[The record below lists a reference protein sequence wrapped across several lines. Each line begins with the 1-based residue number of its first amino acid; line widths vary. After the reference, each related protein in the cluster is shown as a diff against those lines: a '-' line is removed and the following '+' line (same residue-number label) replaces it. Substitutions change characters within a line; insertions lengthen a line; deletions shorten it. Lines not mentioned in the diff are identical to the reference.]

1 MFDSLTLF
9 ASYAAAIVLEAAPF
23 LLAGSF
29 LAALVER
36 YAHAERVRR
45 FAPKSLPL
53 QLLGGTLLGLLLPTC
68 ECGVVP
74 LVRRLLAKG
83 APPALAVTYML
94 AAPVVNPV
102 VLLSTAVAYQGDL
115 FVVAARLLLV
125 LAPAMVLG
133 AAANSIP
140 KELLLRP
147 KKNATSSCG
156 HVNAPGCACG
166 CGHDHE
172 TARKP
177 ALPAILEHTVAE
189 FTGMLGFL
197 VLGAL
202 AAASFKVF
210 APQQALTLLAD
221 SPYLAIGVM
230 MGLAILLS
238 VCSEAD
244 AFVAASFM
252 AVPRSAQLAFM
263 GIGPMVDIKLIAMF
277 LAVFQRRFAL
287 ALIVVPVLMVYV
299 MSLSMAFGGAP

>member
-9 ASYAAAIVLEAAPF
+9 ASFAVAIVLEAAPF

-36 YAHAERVRR
+36 YAHAERVQR

-53 QLLGGTLLGLLLPTC
+53 QLLGGSLLGLLLPTC

-83 APPALAVTYML
+83 APPALAVTYLL
-94 AAPVVNPV
+94 AAPVMNPV

-115 FVVAARLLLV
+115 FVVATRMLLV

-147 KKNATSSCG
+147 ERNATSACG
-156 HVNAPGCACG
+156 HAHAPGCACG
-166 CGHDHE
+166 CGHE

-197 VLGAL
+197 VLGAM
-202 AAASFKVF
+202 AAAAFKVF
-210 APQQALTLLAD
+210 APQQALLLLAD
-221 SPYLAIGVM
+221 SPYLAIGAM
-230 MGLAILLS
+230 MLLAILLS
-238 VCSEAD
+238 ICSEAD

-252 AVPRSAQLAFM
+252 AVPQSAQLAFM
-263 GIGPMVDIKLIAMF
+263 GIGPMVDLKLIAMF
-277 LAVFQRRFAL
+277 LAVFHRRFAL

>member
-9 ASYAAAIVLEAAPF
+9 ASFAVAIVLEAAPF

-36 YAHAERVRR
+36 YAHAERVQR

-53 QLLGGTLLGLLLPTC
+53 QLLGGSLLGLLLPTC

-83 APPALAVTYML
+83 APPALAVTYLL
-94 AAPVVNPV
+94 AAPVVNPI
-102 VLLSTAVAYQGDL
+102 VLLSTAVAYQGDM

-147 KKNATSSCG
+147 EGNAAQGCG
-156 HVNAPGCACG
+156 HVHAPGCACG
-166 CGHDHE
+166 HEHE
-172 TARKP
+172 TAKKP

-197 VLGAL
+197 VLGAM
-202 AAASFKVF
+202 AAAAFKVF
-210 APQQALTLLAD
+210 APQQALLLLAD
-221 SPYLAIGVM
+221 SPYLAIAVM

-238 VCSEAD
+238 ICSEAD

-252 AVPRSAQLAFM
+252 AVPQSAQLAFM
-263 GIGPMVDIKLIAMF
+263 GIGPMVDLKLIAMF
-277 LAVFQRRFAL
+277 LAVFHRRFVL

>member
-1 MFDSLTLF
+1 MFDSLILF
-9 ASYAAAIVLEAAPF
+9 ASFAAAIVLEAAPF

-53 QLLGGTLLGLLLPTC
+53 QLICGSLLGLLLPTC

-102 VLLSTAVAYQGDL
+102 VLISTAVAYQGDL

-140 KELLLRP
+140 KDLLLRP
-147 KKNATSSCG
+147 EGNVVQSCG
-156 HVNAPGCACG
+156 HVHAPGRACG
-166 CGHDHE
+166 HAHE
-172 TARKP
+172 TAKKP
-177 ALPAILEHTVAE
+177 ALPAILEHTVSE

-197 VLGAL
+197 VLGAM
-202 AAASFKVF
+202 AAAAFKVF
-210 APQQALTLLAD
+210 APQQALLLLAD

-230 MGLAILLS
+230 MVLAILLS
-238 VCSEAD
+238 ICSEAD
-244 AFVAASFM
+244 AFVASSFV
-252 AVPRSAQLAFM
+252 AVPQSAQLAFM
-263 GIGPMVDIKLIAMF
+263 GIGPMVDLKLIAMF
-277 LAVFQRRFAL
+277 LAVFHRRFAL